1 MTKKKDSEGRIIQS
15 VERAVKA
22 LLLFLE
28 DDSELGIKDFSA
40 MLDLPKPTIYS
51 IVNTLTVHNVLEQ
64 NPDNSKYHLGPVV
77 FRLGLQYLRHQD
89 FLSTMI
95 VWIERLA
102 FRFSKSVNVCM
113 LISNQMVVIHKVDPD
128 EVIISYPNVGASV
141 SVHNTANGK
150 VLLAYSDKETRDK
163 VLDRCAFDRSTEF
176 TIADRDLLEEELER
190 VRASGVGHNRQE
202 GVIGV
207 SSIAGPIFNHNNQI
221 IASFSIFGSAE
232 YFKENSDK
240 LAAEV
245 RNTAHSISK
254 QLGYR
259 GNDLGM

>member
-1 MTKKKDSEGRIIQS
+1 MTKNKKTEGRIIQS

-28 DDSELGIKDFSA
+28 DDSELGIKDFA
-40 MLDLPKPTIYS
+40 RLLDLPKPTIYS
-51 IVNTLTVHNVLEQ
+51 IVNTLTAHNVLEQ

-102 FRFSKSVNVCM
+102 FKFRKSVNVCM
-113 LISNQMVVIHKVDPD
+113 LVSSQVVVVHKIDPD
-128 EVIISYPNVGASV
+128 EVVISYPNVGASV
-141 SVHNTANGK
+141 PAHNTANGK
-150 VLLAYSDKETRDK
+150 VLLAFSDKETQAK
-163 VLDRCAFDRSTEF
+163 ILDRSTLDRSTEY
-176 TIADRDLLEEELER
+176 TITDKKALKKELER
-190 VRASGVGHNRQE
+190 VKSLGVGHSREE

-207 SSIAGPIFNHNNQI
+207 SSVAGPIFNHNNQI
-221 IASFSIFGSAE
+221 IASFSIFGSAD
-232 YFKENSDK
+232 YFSENDQK
-240 LAAEV
+240 LVAEV

-254 QLGYR
+254 QLGYN
-259 GNDLGM
+259 G